1 MNAMV
6 VPQHGSKSELLSWFK
21 AFSDFFV
28 IALILLAYW
37 GVTEYL
43 HSQRME
49 IAEQPLV
56 NDFYLVDYYR
66 INPASDYKF
75 RYVPLR
81 VTDISATQLSFVRGN
96 YGHNK
101 PASINKHVQ
110 FDAVL
115 NYNYFNEE
123 SLHVSRAEFNRWVD
137 EGIVYDATRPEGI
150 YINGWIVLRPMEAVI
165 GSERNE
171 RFLTASPSL

>member
-6 VPQHGSKSELLSWFK
+6 VHPPHAKTDRLSWFK
-21 AFSDFFV
+21 TFSDFLV
-28 IALILLAYW
+28 IALILLVYW
-37 GVTEYL
+37 GITEYL

-49 IAEQPLV
+49 IAQQPLV

-81 VTDISATQLSFVRGN
+81 VTNISATQLSFVRGN

-101 PASINKHVQ
+101 PASMDKHVQ

-115 NYNYFNEE
+115 NYNYFNKE
-123 SLHVSRAEFNRWVD
+123 SLQVSRAEFNQWVD
-137 EGIVYDATRPEGI
+137 EGIVYDASRPEGI

-171 RFLTASPSL
+171 RFLAAAPSR